1 VECGPLCCRRL
12 ADRQD
17 NQEDKLKLLLRR
29 YEQAGA
35 ATIGILSVDGKH
47 ECFCLEDTV
56 RDPGVKVPGQ
66 TAIPAGTYSVTLRKS
81 DKFQR
86 IMPHLENVANFD
98 GILIHWGNNDVA
110 TEGCIL
116 VGMEHEVGQDWIGS
130 SRLAF
135 NNLYPKLEAAT
146 DAITIEII
154 DDF

>member
-1 VECGPLCCRRL
+1 M
-12 ADRQD
+12 
-17 NQEDKLKLLLRR
+17 KLLLRR
-29 YEQAGA
+29 YEQTGES
-35 ATIGILSVDGKH
+35 TIGILSVDGKH
-47 ECFCLEDTV
+47 ESFTLEDVV
-56 RDPGVKVPGQ
+56 RPPGVKVAGK
-66 TAIPAGTYSVTLRKS
+66 TAIPAGTYAVTLRKS

-86 IMPHLENVANFD
+86 IMPHVENVPNFD
-98 GILIHWGNNDVA
+98 GILIHWGNNDLA